1 MSRAAFNVQ
10 ERIRRS
16 VERLLRSKMSAEL
29 KHTSKLLAASPTY
42 TIGIVH
48 AHQVRVYQML
58 LPFYEQAFLRSAK
71 EFDSAV
77 RKASPSFNGRNE
89 SAGAAYKRMANEWAA
104 KRSQEISEHTQ
115 KRVSKVI
122 SDGVA
127 DGLSY
132 EDIGRQVKERMGGS
146 VSASRA
152 LTIARTESHSALQSG
167 SLETAKLSGVI
178 GKKQWLATRDG
189 RERDSHSE
197 ANGQI
202 VDIDAPF
209 IVGDT
214 ELDFP
219 GDPSGPPE
227 EIINCRCV
235 VQYILEDEE

>member
-1 MSRAAFNVQ
+1 MSRAAFNIQ

-42 TIGIVH
+42 TMGIIH
-48 AHQVRVYQML
+48 AHQIRVYQML

-89 SAGAAYKRMANEWAA
+89 SAGAAYKRMANEWAS
-104 KRSQEISEHTQ
+104 KRSQEISEYTQ
-115 KRVSKVI
+115 KRVGKVI
-122 SDGVA
+122 ADGVA

-132 EDIGRQVKERMGGS
+132 DDIGRQVKERMGGS

-178 GKKQWLATRDG
+178 GKKQWVSTRDG

-197 ANGQI
+197 ANGQ
-202 VDIDAPF
+202 VVGIDEPF
-209 IVGDT
+209 IVGDS

-227 EIINCRCV
+227 EVINCRCV
-235 VQYILEDEE
+235 VQYILEDED